1 MMFVIN
7 SIFTG
12 TWSITMALLVIQLF
26 RRKLQINPTIIRS
39 VSILLLI
46 GASIYLLKLL
56 VGIVENAYLTGEHEN
71 QWVVKGSSRGY
82 LIFLGVWPF
91 SFGLLPQLLWL
102 KKLRGR
108 LSSLAIIIAIWAIS
122 RLFVPWGVTE
132 FFMQKPV
139 DLNFKFEFSFVD
151 QLEQIAVYA
160 TAFALVCYL
169 ISWKENR
176 GENLSSALN
185 EAD

>member
-1 MMFVIN
+1 MACLTFIIN

-12 TWSITMALLVIQLF
+12 TWGITTALLVTQLL
-26 RRKLQINPTIIRS
+26 RRKLQINPTIVRS

-46 GASIYLLKLL
+46 GASIYLLKIL
-56 VGIVENAYLTGEHEN
+56 VGIVENAYSTGENEN
-71 QWVVKGSSRGY
+71 QWVLKGSSLTY

-108 LSSLAIIIAIWAIS
+108 LSSLVIIIAIWAIS

-132 FFMQKPV
+132 FFMQTPV
-139 DLNFKFEFSFVD
+139 D
-151 QLEQIAVYA
+151 
-160 TAFALVCYL
+160 
-169 ISWKENR
+169 
-176 GENLSSALN
+176 
-185 EAD
+185 

>member
-1 MMFVIN
+1 MMFIIN

-12 TWSITMALLVIQLF
+12 TWGITVALAVLQLF
-26 RRKLQINPTIIRS
+26 RRKLQINPAIIRS
-39 VSILLLI
+39 VSTLLLI
-46 GASIYLLKLL
+46 GASIYLLKIL
-56 VGIVENAYLTGEHEN
+56 VDIVEIAHSTRESEN
-71 QWVVKGSSRGY
+71 QWVVKGSSLAF
-82 LIFLGVWPF
+82 LIFLGAWPF

-108 LSSLAIIIAIWAIS
+108 LSIHVIIIAIWAIS

-132 FFMQKPV
+132 FFMQKPI

-151 QLEQIAVYA
+151 QLAQIAVYA

-169 ISWKENR
+169 ISRKDNR
-176 GENLSSALN
+176 GESLVSETL
-185 EAD
+185 